1 MRCRREMDYPRLKMT
16 VQKGGKMTNILLIII
31 IAELI
36 MVIANQFGD

>member
-1 MRCRREMDYPRLKMT
+1 MKGQNNWGL
-16 VQKGGKMTNILLIII
+16 KGGKMTNILLLIII

>member
-1 MRCRREMDYPRLKMT
+1 MKGQNNWGL
-16 VQKGGKMTNILLIII
+16 KGGKMTNILIII

>member
-1 MRCRREMDYPRLKMT
+1 MKGQNNQGL
-16 VQKGGKMTNILLIII
+16 KGGKMTNILLIII

>member
-1 MRCRREMDYPRLKMT
+1 MKGQNNRGL
-16 VQKGGKMTNILLIII
+16 KGGNMTNILLIII

>member
-1 MRCRREMDYPRLKMT
+1 MKAQNNRGL
-16 VQKGGKMTNILLIII
+16 KGGKMTNILLIII